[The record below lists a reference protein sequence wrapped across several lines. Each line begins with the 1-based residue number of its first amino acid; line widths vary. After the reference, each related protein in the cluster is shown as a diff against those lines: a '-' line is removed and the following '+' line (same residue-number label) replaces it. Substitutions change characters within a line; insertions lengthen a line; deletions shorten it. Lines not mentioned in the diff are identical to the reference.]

1 MIKKDKWFCFAS
13 GRKASSI
20 EELKELLKNMGETE
34 FRHHVNNERN
44 DFANWIED
52 VFGETRLA
60 QSMREVSERE
70 GLLIILENFLKKK
83 QHKPEH
89 STRISSEVGKE
100 LSEKDIKNMVD
111 EAKQV
116 FEKEI
121 EEEEK
126 YKVERTEPPRPEH
139 LKLKYPKPE
148 HHRFVVKEFIYG
160 FILGLIFGLLMLGI
174 IFNLKF

>member
-1 MIKKDKWFCFAS
+1 MIKKDKWFHFTS

-20 EELKELLKNMGETE
+20 EELKELLKNMGEAE

-83 QHKPEH
+83 QHKSRYPKKIKGLIIPKEK
-89 STRISSEVGKE
+89 RISQEAGKE
-100 LSEKDIKNMVD
+100 LSEKEIKNIVY

-116 FEKEI
+116 FER
-121 EEEEK
+121 EEK
-126 YKVERTEPPRPEH
+126 HKARKTKH
-139 LKLKYPKPE
+139 HKPE
-148 HHRFVVKEFIYG
+148 HHMFIVKEFIYG
-160 FILGLIFGLLMLGI
+160 FILGLIFGLLMLGVI
-174 IFNLKF
+174 LNIT